1 MTKMTVT
8 ENADTIVTTK
18 PTKTAVGDVTHGQ
31 DADDRRWVEA
41 VIASLP
47 SRSSEARKALA
58 KALLDGE
65 TAITSVGHGSGLE
78 HDPRKPVKNRTS
90 KSISRPDN
98 STPHVS
104 GTSIPLQSADKP
116 QESAIPSMATT
127 HPVSGTT
134 SSKIAELSRFPARSL
149 PDCHTRTRHTMLGQS
164 CSSPWND
171 SEAWGTDR
179 HTKVKG
185 VKLCFIPLTS

>member
-1 MTKMTVT
+1 MNNDDDKTLRDARRDGQEHDEQLWLNTVLKGLG
-8 ENADTIVTTK
+8 ERSD
-18 PTKTAVGDVTHGQ
+18 
-31 DADDRRWVEA
+31 EA
-41 VIASLP
+41 KQALM
-47 SRSSEARKALA
+47 KALME
-58 KALLDGE
+58 DCQSMV
-65 TAITSVGHGSGLE
+65 TSAGHVSGLE
-78 HDPRKPVKNRTS
+78 QNPRKSAKSLTS
-90 KSISRPDN
+90 KSVSQLDN

-104 GTSIPLQSADKP
+104 GTTIPLQSADKP
-116 QESAIPSMATT
+116 QESAIPSMAAT

-134 SSKIAELSRFPARSL
+134 SSKTAELSRFPARSL
-149 PDCHTRTRHTMLGQS
+149 HDCHTRTRHTVLGQS